1 MNLKL
6 QTLFLYFFALSSAIS
21 GQKTI
26 VRGTILD
33 AETEEP
39 IPFTNIVFRNSTVG
53 TISDFDGFYYL
64 ETQSPTD
71 TLIISCMGYTP
82 ARIPIRK
89 GTEQEVVL
97 RLAPL
102 TLNIEEVVVKPG
114 ENPAFQVL
122 RNISANKYRNNPER
136 FSSYQYKAYNKL
148 RLDMNNVGSEFKDR
162 PLIRNFRFVFENMD
176 TSEVFG
182 KNYLPVLISE
192 SITRYYYQKDPAVER
207 EVIEAFRISGIENNT
222 ISQFSG
228 KMYQRL
234 NVYDNFI
241 SVFEPGFVS
250 PIADFGRAY
259 YKYVLEDSA
268 MIDDSWCFKI
278 SFKPKRKLERT
289 FYGYFWVADTSF
301 AIKKVQL
308 RISPDVN
315 INYLNDLIAITEYKR
330 INDTTWFMSREDV
343 LLDLYIRDQ
352 LTGFFGRKTSVYDD
366 IVLDQPLPDS
376 ILGLN
381 TDTYV
386 DERSFDHDPG
396 FWEKNRLEELN
407 EEEENIYQMVDSVI
421 KVPAFKRVYNFVE
434 MLTDYYYEIGPIEL
448 GPYYTT
454 YSYNPIEGHRFRLS
468 GRTSNNFSTKFR
480 IGGHIAY
487 GTHDRKFKYGVISDL
502 MLSTNPRTRMT
513 FSYYHDIR
521 QLGKSENAFLDDNIL
536 ATILRRNPNFKLTMV
551 DQYSL
556 AFTKEWIQGFS
567 NTLTLRHQVFHP
579 TEYVPFDLGNEE
591 IGYSPINLIT
601 SVEFTLGT
609 HFAYREKFLTGKF
622 ERVSLGSI
630 YPSVDLD
637 LTYGPK
643 GVLNSSYE
651 YYKIRLRISDKLET
665 NPLGYF
671 RYRITAG
678 KIFGSLPYPLLE
690 LHDGNETY
698 AYDPMAFNMMNYY
711 EFVSD
716 EYLIISGEQHMQGFF
731 FNKVPFLRWLKL
743 REVLSFKYLVGRLNE
758 QNREVMRF
766 PEGLTP
772 LTIPYFEAGIGFENL
787 LNLIHLEAM
796 WRFSY
801 LDHAEFMDIQR
812 FGLRATIQ
820 LTF

>member
-1 MNLKL
+1 M
-6 QTLFLYFFALSSAIS
+6 
-21 GQKTI
+21 
-26 VRGTILD
+26 
-33 AETEEP
+33 
-39 IPFTNIVFRNSTVG
+39 
-53 TISDFDGFYYL
+53 
-64 ETQSPTD
+64 
-71 TLIISCMGYTP
+71 
-82 ARIPIRK
+82 
-89 GTEQEVVL
+89 
-97 RLAPL
+97 
-102 TLNIEEVVVKPG
+102 
-114 ENPAFQVL
+114 
-122 RNISANKYRNNPER
+122 
-136 FSSYQYKAYNKL
+136 
-148 RLDMNNVGSEFKDR
+148 
-162 PLIRNFRFVFENMD
+162 
-176 TSEVFG
+176 
-182 KNYLPVLISE
+182 
-192 SITRYYYQKDPAVER
+192 
-207 EVIEAFRISGIENNT
+207 
-222 ISQFSG
+222 
-228 KMYQRL
+228 
-234 NVYDNFI
+234 
-241 SVFEPGFVS
+241 
-250 PIADFGRAY
+250 
-259 YKYVLEDSA
+259 
-268 MIDDSWCFKI
+268 
-278 SFKPKRKLERT
+278 
-289 FYGYFWVADTSF
+289 
-301 AIKKVQL
+301 
-308 RISPDVN
+308 
-315 INYLNDLIAITEYKR
+315 
-330 INDTTWFMSREDV
+330 
-343 LLDLYIRDQ
+343 
-352 LTGFFGRKTSVYDD
+352 
-366 IVLDQPLPDS
+366 
-376 ILGLN
+376 
-381 TDTYV
+381 
-386 DERSFDHDPG
+386 
-396 FWEKNRLEELN
+396 
-407 EEEENIYQMVDSVI
+407 
-421 KVPAFKRVYNFVE
+421 
-434 MLTDYYYEIGPIEL
+434 
-448 GPYYTT
+448 
-454 YSYNPIEGHRFRLS
+454 
-468 GRTSNNFSTKFR
+468 
-480 IGGHIAY
+480 
-487 GTHDRKFKYGVISDL
+487 
-502 MLSTNPRTRMT
+502 
-513 FSYYHDIR
+513 
-521 QLGKSENAFLDDNIL
+521 
-536 ATILRRNPNFKLTMV
+536 
-551 DQYSL
+551 
-556 AFTKEWIQGFS
+556 
-567 NTLTLRHQVFHP
+567 
-579 TEYVPFDLGNEE
+579 PFDLGNEE